1 MQKLKTYLG
10 KTDIYLLDQITK
22 GRFLPEHQI
31 LDAGCGKGRNLYW
44 FAQNGY
50 PHLFGVDQKP
60 DCIRGLKVK
69 YSTFADNLKVSNLE
83 NMPFEDE
90 QFDRIIC
97 SAVLHFA
104 KSEAHFWEMI
114 AELWRVLKPEG
125 ILFIRMTA
133 IFGLEKSVKLI
144 GKGVYQIPDGT
155 NRFLLTRGLM
165 NEWENR
171 FPFDWLEPF
180 KWVNVNDERV
190 MSTLVIKK
198 GNTPK

>member
-44 FAQNGY
+44 FSQNSY
-50 PHLFGVDQKP
+50 PYLFGVDQKF
-60 DCIRGLKVK
+60 DCIRDLKVK
-69 YSTFADNLKVSNLE
+69 YPELADNLHVSAVE
-83 NMPFEDE
+83 KMPFEEE

-114 AELWRVLKPEG
+114 AEMWRVLKPEG
-125 ILFIRMTA
+125 MLFIRMTA
-133 IFGLEKSVKLI
+133 IFGLEKLAKPI
-144 GKGVYQIPDGT
+144 GEGVYQIPDGT
-155 NRFLLTRGLM
+155 NRFLLTRSLL
-165 NEWENR
+165 NEWETR
-171 FPFDWLEPF
+171 FPFAWLEPF
-180 KWVNVNDERV
+180 KWVNVNDKRV

-198 GNTPK
+198 QE